1 MFSGAAQ
8 KSFCGSSFKRKS
20 RGFTLIEVII
30 TLAVIGLMM
39 GVSVPLVSSFSKA
52 ELRLSSGRISAL
64 MREAYDSAALLGGT
78 SRLVFDLDEGT
89 ITLESQ
95 EQVQYLK
102 KAGESEEEQKAA
114 SINKDKDKDE
124 EDSSAKDDDEIAIG
138 GETITKGELATLAA
152 AMGIGGGGGRTPKT
166 TLLSYEAAG
175 DEKTSYTLP
184 EGIKFAGFWA
194 EHLHEE
200 LTSGKAYLYFFS
212 LGYTEEAIIY
222 ITNEEGTIY
231 SLEVSP
237 LTGRITIHDERISLP

>member
-1 MFSGAAQ
+1 MLLNAAP

-20 RGFTLIEVII
+20 RAFTLIEVII

-52 ELRLSSGRISAL
+52 ELRLASGRISAL
-64 MREAYDSAALLGGT
+64 MRDAYNSAALMGGT

-102 KAGESEEEQKAA
+102 KAGESEEEQKAN
-114 SINKDKDKDE
+114 SLDKNKEKE
-124 EDSSAKDDDEIAIG
+124 EEEEEHSEDNELAIG
-138 GETITKGELATLAA
+138 GETITKGELAALAK
-152 AMGIGGGGGRTPKT
+152 AMGIGGGGSMAPKT
-166 TLLSYEAAG
+166 TLFSYADAG
-175 DEKTSYTLP
+175 DENTSYTLP

-194 EHLHEE
+194 EHLSDE
-200 LTSGKAYLYFFS
+200 LHSGKVYLYFFS
-212 LGYTEEAIIY
+212 MGYTEEAIIY

-231 SLEVSP
+231 SLEVAP
-237 LTGRITIHDERISLP
+237 LTGRITIHDERIPLP